1 MRGMKQIGRQ
11 FQHRSER
18 GRKRRAKLQ
27 LDRTQ
32 HRSLTMTTDRYG
44 HLFPRGDD
52 GAEMAAAERT
62 FIRMVPAI
70 ERKQSRASTFSHALR
85 KTR

>member
-1 MRGMKQIGRQ
+1 
-11 FQHRSER
+11 
-18 GRKRRAKLQ
+18 
-27 LDRTQ
+27 
-32 HRSLTMTTDRYG
+32 MTTDRYG